1 MQSLP
6 QHARTA
12 ALPARGVERMRLAS
26 AAPTS
31 TGRHRAPIV
40 HRLRRAALRTV
51 LTLIPVLAAAGTA
64 FAVDAEPSGIAEDTQ
79 AKIARARAKAGGA
92 GLPKNNR
99 PSDTHHDT
107 GSAGGG
113 APGLPNCGV
122 NIGNSVGAPRGQ
134 APREIIVV
142 VKGDVVNANNKC
154 K

>member
-1 MQSLP
+1 MQTSLRGD
-6 QHARTA
+6 ARATA
-12 ALPARGVERMRLAS
+12 DARCRG
-26 AAPTS
+26 
-31 TGRHRAPIV
+31 PIV
-40 HRLRRAALRTV
+40 HRIRRATVRTV
-51 LTLIPVLAAAGTA
+51 LTLIPLLAAAGTA
-64 FAVDAEPSGIAEDTQ
+64 LAVDAEPSGIAEDTQ

-92 GLPKNNR
+92 GLAKNNR
-99 PSDTHHDT
+99 PSDTQHDT

-113 APGLPNCGV
+113 SPGLPNCGV